1 MEIQLSTP
9 ALLFPAISLLLLAY
23 TNRFLALA
31 AVIRGLHQTFRN
43 NPEQSLYRRQIDQL
57 RRRVKLIQSMQA
69 FGVLS
74 LLLCTLS
81 MFALFGGSRLGGNV
95 LFSLSLISMVVSLA
109 LSLAEIYS
117 STDALDLQLSDM
129 QNDSQRGDR
138 GAT

>member
-1 MEIQLSTP
+1 MEISLSTP

-31 AVIRGLHQTFRN
+31 AVIRGLHQSFRA
-43 NPEQSLYRRQIDQL
+43 NPEQTLYVRQIDQL
-57 RRRVKLIQSMQA
+57 RRRVKLIQNMQF

-81 MFALFGGSRLGGNV
+81 MFALFGGALLSGKI
-95 LFSLSLISMVVSLA
+95 LFSLSLLAMVLSLG

-129 QNDSQRGDR
+129 RGECQRADR